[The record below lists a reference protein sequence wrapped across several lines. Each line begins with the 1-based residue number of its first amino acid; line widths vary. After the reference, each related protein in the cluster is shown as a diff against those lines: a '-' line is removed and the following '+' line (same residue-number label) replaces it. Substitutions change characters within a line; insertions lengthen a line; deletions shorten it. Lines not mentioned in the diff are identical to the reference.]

1 MGRVE
6 IMTGRERR
14 RIWSDEQK
22 LAILSEVVSAD
33 ASIVEIARRHDIVPQ
48 QIYSWRKQF
57 GLRRHAE
64 PQPSE
69 ATFLP
74 VTVVAPDDHPSQGAS
89 QVTASRRPAKPSR
102 IEIVCKGGRTLKVE
116 ADIAADLLKALIRS
130 VEEA

>member
-22 LAILSEVVSAD
+22 LSILSEVAAGD
-33 ASIVEIARRHDIVPQ
+33 ASIVAIARRYDVVPQ

-57 GLRRHAE
+57 DMQRHDGSHT
-64 PQPSE
+64 SE
-69 ATFLP
+69 AIFLP
-74 VTVVAPDDHPSQGAS
+74 VTVTAPESHASKGPSQA
-89 QVTASRRPAKPSR
+89 TTSRRSAKSLR
-102 IEIVCKGGRTLKVE
+102 IEIGCKGGRVLKVE
-116 ADIAADLLKALIRS
+116 ADIASDVLKALIRS